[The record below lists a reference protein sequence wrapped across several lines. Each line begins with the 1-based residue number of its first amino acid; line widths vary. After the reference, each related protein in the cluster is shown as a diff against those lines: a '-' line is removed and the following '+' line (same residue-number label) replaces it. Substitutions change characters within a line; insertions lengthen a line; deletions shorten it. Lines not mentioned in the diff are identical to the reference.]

1 MTITGFTASQ
11 SPSASP
17 EVLVRVR
24 DAAKEYPIRGGLLR
38 RTVASVH
45 AVSGVSLD
53 VLRGETLG
61 LVGESGSGKSTL
73 GRLLVRLELPTS
85 GEVRVGD
92 ADPLRPPSRAERA
105 RAQLV
110 FQNPQTSLNPRV
122 SIGQTIAEPLRVHR
136 LVPAHA
142 VAGRVAELLELVRLQ
157 PALADRLP
165 FELSGGQRQRVGIA
179 RALACEPEFLVLDES
194 IASLDV
200 SVQAQIINLLMEL
213 QQRLGLSYV
222 FITHDLSVARHVSD
236 RIAVMYLGQIVEIG
250 PAEEVIQRPRHP
262 YTRALRSAIPVPDP
276 TADTVRDRIVLGGEI
291 PSPVTPPSGC
301 RFRTRCRFA
310 TERCAE
316 ERPALREHRG
326 ATVACHHLAT
336 VQEHS

>member
-1 MTITGFTASQ
+1 MSIEQ
-11 SPSASP
+11 N
-17 EVLVRVR
+17 EVLVRVSN
-24 DAAKEYPIRGGLLR
+24 AAKEYPIKGGLLR
-38 RTVASVH
+38 RTVAKVH
-45 AVSGVSLD
+45 AVSDVSL
-53 VLRGETLG
+53 VVHRGETLG

-73 GRLLVRLELPTS
+73 GRMLVRLEEPS
-85 GEVRVGD
+85 RGVVQIGD
-92 ADPLRPPSRAERA
+92 ADPTRQPSQAERK

-122 SIGQTIAEPLRVHR
+122 SIGASIAEPLRVHR
-136 LVPAHA
+136 SLPHREI
-142 VAGRVAELLELVRLQ
+142 AGRVAELLKLVRLQ

-200 SVQAQIINLLMEL
+200 SVQAQIINLLTDL
-213 QQRLGLSYV
+213 QRELGLSYV

-250 PAEEVIQRPRHP
+250 PAEEVIQRPQHP

-276 TADTVRDRIVLGGEI
+276 DIDSVHDRIMLSGEI

-301 RFRTRCRFA
+301 RFRTRCAFA
-310 TERCAE
+310 TERCATE
-316 ERPALREHRG
+316 QPELLPRSAG
-326 ATVACHHLAT
+326 TASVSVACHNLVT
-336 VQEHS
+336 VQENS